1 MKGLLQKDFY
11 LMRTLARSYAFIL
24 GVFFL
29 ISLTGV
35 YDGTFL
41 CTFLVLMC
49 VMIPANTF
57 SYDEQAKW
65 DKYAVSLPAGRPGV
79 VRAKYLFTLLVS
91 LAALALAALLQ
102 ALLFFLGRAG
112 DGLHRADVLEGE
124 QHEQGAAQH
133 APLVHHA
140 ELRAAAVG
148 GIVAVVAHNE
158 NRALRHH
165 HMGGEIGGELP
176 HGLQNIRLIQDHP
189 VHIDGVALVVDVHG
203 LPPHGDDPLDDGLA
217 LPEGLLAQH
226 HHVARLRRIADG
238 LQEQH
243 IVVVQ
248 GGHHGRAVH
257 ADDAPDEGKDENEA
271 HQGHHQRLEPEVEI
285 HLQRVPVGE
294 PALLF
299 AALLGLEMFFFKH
312 GVSLP
317 IENR

>member
-1 MKGLLQKDFY
+1 MDSTGPMSWKGSSTN
-11 LMRTLARSYAFIL
+11 RARPS
-24 GVFFL
+24 
-29 ISLTGV
+29 T
-35 YDGTFL
+35 
-41 CTFLVLMC
+41 
-49 VMIPANTF
+49 
-57 SYDEQAKW
+57 
-65 DKYAVSLPAGRPGV
+65 
-79 VRAKYLFTLLVS
+79 
-91 LAALALAALLQ
+91 
-102 ALLFFLGRAG
+102 
-112 DGLHRADVLEGE
+112 HRSSTT
-124 QHEQGAAQH
+124 
-133 APLVHHA
+133 P
-140 ELRAAAVG
+140 AVG

-165 HMGGEIGGELP
+165 HMGGEMGGELP

-203 LPPHGDDPLDDGLA
+203 LPPHGDDPLDDGLT
-217 LPEGLLAQH
+217 LPKGLLAQH